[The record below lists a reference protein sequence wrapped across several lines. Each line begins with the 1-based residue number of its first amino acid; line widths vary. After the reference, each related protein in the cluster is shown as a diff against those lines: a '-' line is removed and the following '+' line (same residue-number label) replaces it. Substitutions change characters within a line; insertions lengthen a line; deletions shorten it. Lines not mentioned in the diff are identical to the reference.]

1 MVVRP
6 GSDLDLLE
14 LDRPAPLARVVDF
27 LAGLVL
33 ELAIVHD
40 LADGRVRARGNFD
53 DIEPFFARNPES
65 FGDRYDAEL
74 FSIRRNEPDLL
85 GPDLS
90 IDSDFLNFLAYGPY
104 LL

>member
-1 MVVRP
+1 MVIRP
-6 GSDLDLLE
+6 GPDLDLLE
-14 LDRPAPLARVVDF
+14 LDCPAPLARVMDLF
-27 LAGLVL
+27 AGLIL

-40 LADGRVRARGNFD
+40 LADGRVRAGGNFNE
-53 DIEPFFARNPES
+53 IKPFFAGNPQG

-74 FSIRRNEPDLL
+74 FSIRRNQPDLL

-90 IDSDFLNFLAYGPY
+90 IDSDFLNFLAYGLY